1 MKNLCVPRLVDCF
14 GLGVT
19 VLCGMLRGMS
29 LVYSGR
35 ADAFLSH
42 RITFL
47 SAHRFRH
54 SSQATLKPV

>member
-1 MKNLCVPRLVDCF
+1 MKKHGVPRLVDSF

-42 RITFL
+42 RIKFL
-47 SAHRFRH
+47 SAHRLRH
-54 SSQATLKPV
+54 SSQANLKPV